1 MLKTRDQFKEAT
13 TVYFRIS
20 GEEPLHLA
28 VMLEQAS
35 CCYLFAKPPM
45 LRKYG
50 FHLVLSGD
58 LYKKC
63 DQMKHAIRTYRG
75 ALTVFKGTKWSHIRD
90 HVHFHI
96 GKWKTKQK
104 QKTLTNSISNNN
116 FNQGLRDLLHS
127 GDRRH
132 VIRTRRLGVRVEN
145 ALNLVEKC
153 ALRGQKYETVPKPL
167 WGCHRQLARDK
178 YDLLGHMRCN

>member
-20 GEEPLHLA
+20 GEEPLHSA

-35 CCYLFAKPPM
+35 YCYLFAKPPM

-63 DQMKHAIRTYRG
+63 DQMKHTIRTYRG
-75 ALTVFKGTKWSHIRD
+75 ALTVFKGTKWNHIRD

-96 GKWKTKQK
+96 GKWYAFLGMFDVAINHILEVLAYGHQSKTTQE
-104 QKTLTNSISNNN
+104 L
-116 FNQGLRDLLHS
+116 FLRDFFQI
-127 GDRRH
+127 
-132 VIRTRRLGVRVEN
+132 VQMEN
-145 ALNLVEKC
+145 
-153 ALRGQKYETVPKPL
+153 QTETKDTYKQ
-167 WGCHRQLARDK
+167 HQQ
-178 YDLLGHMRCN
+178 

>member
-75 ALTVFKGTKWSHIRD
+75 ALTVFKGTKWNHIRD

-96 GKWKTKQK
+96 GKWYAFLGMFDVAINHLLEVLACGHQSKTTQE
-104 QKTLTNSISNNN
+104 L
-116 FNQGLRDLLHS
+116 FLRDFFQI
-127 GDRRH
+127 
-132 VIRTRRLGVRVEN
+132 VQMEN
-145 ALNLVEKC
+145 QTETKDTYKQHQQQQLQSRPAGPPPSTQAGGPNL
-153 ALRGQKYETVPKPL
+153 
-167 WGCHRQLARDK
+167 
-178 YDLLGHMRCN
+178 

>member
-96 GKWKTKQK
+96 GKWYAFLGMFDVAINHLLEVLACGHQSKTTQE
-104 QKTLTNSISNNN
+104 L
-116 FNQGLRDLLHS
+116 FLRDFFQIVQMAFGVEMWIFLICVRRTLFFYNPLL
-127 GDRRH
+127 
-132 VIRTRRLGVRVEN
+132 
-145 ALNLVEKC
+145 C
-153 ALRGQKYETVPKPL
+153 
-167 WGCHRQLARDK
+167 C
-178 YDLLGHMRCN
+178 LLFFVDYYCLYR